1 MPRAPRAGIEA
12 IACWPARDL
21 NASQLH
27 HDTEAPRNLVQNHP
41 PWHQNRSY
49 RSKYGSI
56 VTFLSFKLPVLGYA
70 KGLSSMSR
78 LAVPMSR
85 GLSAFGSVLSQ
96 SYDH

>member
-1 MPRAPRAGIEA
+1 M
-12 IACWPARDL
+12 
-21 NASQLH
+21 
-27 HDTEAPRNLVQNHP
+27 
-41 PWHQNRSY
+41 
-49 RSKYGSI
+49 
-56 VTFLSFKLPVLGYA
+56 TFLSFKLPVLGYA